1 MDGSVNLENL
11 DGLDGL
17 DVLTGWS
24 VVLIVWGSFG
34 TPRHDLNTSQA

>member
-1 MDGSVNLENL
+1 MNGSVKLDGL

-24 VVLIVWGSFG
+24 VALIVWESFG
-34 TPRHDLNTSQA
+34 TPRHDL